1 MRYFFTARLW
11 KALGVLLAVAVLL
24 VGALSLINK
33 QAQSESAQSHVI
45 DVVASI
51 TTSEFGEGWQ
61 VADGRSVGDATLTL
75 DDGRVLRLVDG
86 TQGESTC
93 NLPIL
98 SYSCVLLAD
107 TLGTGVLWFALVP
120 ADATNGKEKL
130 TLPALVDMREGGDLG
145 VLSNGWV
152 VPLATPTVRNC
163 DTETTSLRD
172 FINQFPEGNAIS
184 ILDLYSDSIEEV
196 VCTGP

>member
-1 MRYFFTARLW
+1 MRYFFTASLW
-11 KALGVLLAVAVLL
+11 KALGVLLAVAALL
-24 VGALSLINK
+24 VGALSLVNRR
-33 QAQSESAQSHVI
+33 AQSESAQSHIV
-45 DVVASI
+45 DVVAAI
-51 TTSEFGEGWQ
+51 AASEFGEGWQ
-61 VADGRSVGDATLTL
+61 VADGKSVGDASLTL

-86 TQGESTC
+86 TQGESIC
-93 NLPIL
+93 NLPIS

-120 ADATNGKEKL
+120 ADATNGKERL
-130 TLPALVDMREGGDLG
+130 TLPALVDMQEGGDLG

-152 VPLATPTVRNC
+152 IPLATPTIRNC

-184 ILDLYSDSIEEV
+184 LLDLHADNINEV